1 MKNLRTTTGAL
12 MVAAMLAG
20 LTDAQAQDR
29 GGSFFGGFSRSSRP
43 IARVT
48 AVADERSNSVI
59 VSAPEEMIP
68 MIEALIQDIE
78 NISTGTTQVRVFPL
92 QYAYAKDM
100 ATVFTDLFREQSSSG
115 RGGSSSVQRAVA
127 VADERTNSV
136 VVSAPEDIMRTIER
150 IVKEVDTMT
159 EDVTELRVFTL
170 QYAKAEDTAQAIN
183 DIFEQRQS
191 RTSSR
196 NQPMPFGRGSF
207 GFFGR
212 TSTTSGQGSERRL
225 QEETV
230 VAVADTR
237 TNSVIVKAASE
248 IMVQI
253 EAMIKQIDENPAREK
268 KVYVY
273 SLGNADVS
281 DLSTILQQLFPSSSQ
296 GGGGARFGG
305 QTNTQGLRP
314 TTRGGTGTS
323 GRPASGT
330 GGRTSGGSGF
340 GGGTSGFGS
349 LN

>member
-20 LTDAQAQDR
+20 LTGVQAQDR
-29 GGSFFGGFSRSSRP
+29 GGGSPFGGFSRSSRP

-68 MIEALIQDIE
+68 LIEALIQDIE
-78 NISTGTTQVRVFPL
+78 NITTGTTQVRVFPL
-92 QYAYAKDM
+92 QYAYARDM

-115 RGGSSSVQRAVA
+115 RGSSSVQRAVA

-150 IVKEVDTMT
+150 IVKEVDTMS
-159 EDVTELRVFTL
+159 EDVTELRVFML
-170 QYAKAEDTAQAIN
+170 QYAKAEDTAQMIN

-212 TSTTSGQGSERRL
+212 SSSSSSSQQSERRL

-248 IMVQI
+248 IMIQI

-281 DLSTILQQLFPSSSQ
+281 DLSTILQQLFPASSQ

-305 QTNTQGLRP
+305 QTNTQSLRP
-314 TTRGGTGTS
+314 TSRGTGTGTS
-323 GRPASGT
+323 GRPASGSSGF
-330 GGRTSGGSGF
+330 GGSGGSGF
-340 GGGTSGFGS
+340 GS